1 MNISML
7 RKKNISRRQFLKR
20 AVRVT
25 AGAMAFPYLVPSSA
39 LGKAGNIAPS
49 NRIVMGVIGTG
60 LQGVSDM
67 RSFLGKDEVQV
78 LAVCDVDKAHRDR
91 AKQIVD
97 QTYGNNDCASY
108 NDFREVTRR
117 NDIDAVVISTPD
129 HWHVLPAIDAAEHG
143 QDLYVEKPLTLT
155 IKEGRVLSDVVRRYG
170 RVLQTGSQQRSD
182 RNFRFVCEL
191 VRNGRLGKL
200 HTVRVSIPGNNRT
213 TGPTWTPQ
221 PVPDGFDYDFWLGP
235 APWQPY
241 HEQRCHYQ
249 FRFILDYSGGQVTN
263 WGAHYLD
270 IAQWALGMDDSG
282 PVEITG
288 HGEFP
293 TSGLFTTATKVDF
306 RCTYA
311 DGVELTCMT
320 GGQGL
325 RFEGSDGWVF
335 VNRQILEAEP
345 ASLLQERIDPDEVHL
360 YESQDHKQN
369 FLDCI
374 RMRKKPVADVE
385 IGHRSATICNL
396 GNIAMLRN
404 GTLKWDP
411 EREEFNDDDA
421 ANRMRSRPMRS
432 PWTL

>member
-1 MNISML
+1 ML
-7 RKKNISRRQFLKR
+7 GKKNISRRQFLKK
-20 AVRVT
+20 AAGVT
-25 AGAMAFPYLVPSSA
+25 AGAVAFPYIVPSSA
-39 LGKAGNIAPS
+39 LGKAGKVAPS
-49 NRIVMGVIGTG
+49 NRIVMGAIGTG

-67 RSFLGKDEVQV
+67 RGFLGIGEVQV
-78 LAVCDVDKAHRDR
+78 VAVCDVDKAHREQ

-97 QTYGNNDCASY
+97 QAYGNKDCTAY

-117 NDIDAVVISTPD
+117 SDIDAVVIATPD
-129 HWHVLPAIDAAEHG
+129 HWHVLPAIDAAKHG

-170 RVLQTGSQQRSD
+170 RILQTGSQQRSD
-182 RNFRFVCEL
+182 RNFRLVCEL

-200 HTVRVSIPGNNRT
+200 HTVRVTIPGNNRT
-213 TGPTWTPQ
+213 AGPTWTPQ

-270 IAQWALGMDDSG
+270 IAQWGLGMDDSG

-325 RFEGSDGWVF
+325 RFEGSDGWIF
-335 VNRQILEAEP
+335 VNREILKTEP
-345 ASLLQERIDPDEVHL
+345 ASLLQERIGSDEIRL
-360 YESQDHKQN
+360 YESRDHIQN

-374 RMRKKPVADVE
+374 RTRKKPVADVE
-385 IGHRSATICNL
+385 IGHRSATLCHL
-396 GNIAMLRN
+396 GNIAMLRDC
-404 GTLKWDP
+404 TLKWDP
-411 EREEFNDDDA
+411 EREEFIDDDA